1 VTAPVEHGSWW
12 WQHSPMPEAGVREP
26 LPERAD
32 VVVVGG
38 GITGLTTALQLAKT
52 GADVVLLEA
61 RRIGGGTTGRSTA
74 KVSLL
79 QGTRYS
85 EIARWQS
92 AERLQQYAEANREG
106 QAWLRRFCLDH
117 GVPWDDRDGI
127 SYANGRSGVRR
138 LEQELEAC
146 TTAGLDVAWTDQTE
160 LPYDVAGAIRMPG
173 QGQVDPVPLVTA
185 LVEQARAHGA
195 RVVEGARVRSV
206 GHRRPFAVR
215 TEVGEIRADTVVLAT
230 AMPILDRS
238 AAFARMKVERS
249 YTVALKVP
257 DLAVHG
263 QYLSVDQPSRSLRST
278 VGAEG
283 TPVLLVG
290 GNGHPTGRS
299 TPTSRR
305 VEELLDWAGEHFPGG
320 APVTA
325 WSAQD
330 QVPTRGLPHVGPAV
344 PGGSGIL
351 VAGGFAKWGFTNGV
365 AAALALT
372 ARISGGYVAWAD
384 AFDPWRP
391 ADVRTTPRA
400 LQHNAEVGIAMGRGV
415 AHVVRHRATGAICT
429 HLGGALTWNDA
440 ERSWDCPLHG
450 SRFGADGEVLDAPA
464 TCGLRKPPPP
474 PTDDR
479 EGAIR

>member
-1 VTAPVEHGSWW
+1 
-12 WQHSPMPEAGVREP
+12 MPEAGAREP

-32 VVVVGG
+32 IVVVGG

-257 DLAVHG
+257 DLA
-263 QYLSVDQPSRSLRST
+263 
-278 VGAEG
+278 
-283 TPVLLVG
+283 
-290 GNGHPTGRS
+290 
-299 TPTSRR
+299 
-305 VEELLDWAGEHFPGG
+305 
-320 APVTA
+320 
-325 WSAQD
+325 
-330 QVPTRGLPHVGPAV
+330 
-344 PGGSGIL
+344 
-351 VAGGFAKWGFTNGV
+351 
-365 AAALALT
+365 
-372 ARISGGYVAWAD
+372 
-384 AFDPWRP
+384 
-391 ADVRTTPRA
+391 
-400 LQHNAEVGIAMGRGV
+400 
-415 AHVVRHRATGAICT
+415 
-429 HLGGALTWNDA
+429 
-440 ERSWDCPLHG
+440 
-450 SRFGADGEVLDAPA
+450 
-464 TCGLRKPPPP
+464 
-474 PTDDR
+474 
-479 EGAIR
+479 